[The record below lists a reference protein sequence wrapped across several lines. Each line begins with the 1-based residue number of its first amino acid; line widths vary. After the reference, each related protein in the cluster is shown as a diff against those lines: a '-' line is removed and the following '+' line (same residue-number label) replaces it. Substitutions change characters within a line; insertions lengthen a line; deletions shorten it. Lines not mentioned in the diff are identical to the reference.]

1 MNAKQLIAAAVAVTA
16 FAATSS
22 ALADQNE
29 TRVHTGKTRAEVIA
43 ELQQAQKDGTAG
55 TYSFVGTT
63 NPATA
68 AGNGAHVEGT
78 NAIPTGKTRAEVKAE
93 LARDGGAS
101 MPTGFVAFD
110 KPDTTQGKTSS
121 DSANTNV
128 AHK

>member
-1 MNAKQLIAAAVAVTA
+1 MNAKQLIAAAVALTA
-16 FAATSS
+16 FAVTTN

-29 TRVHTGKTRAEVIA
+29 TRVNTGKTRADVIA

-63 NPATA
+63 NPAAA
-68 AGNGAHVEGT
+68 AGNGAHVQGT

-93 LARDGGAS
+93 LARDGAS
-101 MPTGFVAFD
+101 IPTGFVAFD
-110 KPDTTQGKTSS
+110 KPDTSQGKTSS
-121 DSANTNV
+121 DAANSNV